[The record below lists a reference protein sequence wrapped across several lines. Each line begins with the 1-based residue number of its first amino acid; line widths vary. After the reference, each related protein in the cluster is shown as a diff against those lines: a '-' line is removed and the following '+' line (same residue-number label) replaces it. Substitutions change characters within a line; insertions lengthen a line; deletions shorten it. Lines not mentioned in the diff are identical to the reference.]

1 VTPPVPRLGVG
12 LQHNPEILGW
22 FPFAEVQV
30 DALEVLLDT
39 LAGPLDSPYTVL
51 PGKEAE
57 LARLAQLAPLI
68 AHSNYGAEFGFEP
81 LEQTAAVRRHVP
93 LARLTGSP
101 WVADHCFYGDS
112 SWVDIWSSPVQ
123 FSRPEV
129 RRLGARA
136 RELQDRYGMPLAHEN
151 AAYYVQCPGA
161 QLSEARFMAALV
173 EESGTYLHLDL
184 HNVYTNSVNFP
195 DFDAAEYL
203 RVIPL
208 ERVIE
213 IHLAGGTWS
222 RGWYHD
228 WHQGPVPEPVWD
240 LLEQVLG
247 HATPGAVI
255 LEVQGRAHHADGRVL
270 SPEEDLDGVYADLDR
285 ARAIWD
291 HAYGAGSR
299 HTTRAGEPPMA
310 SVGRPAVTLARPAIP
325 GQAEPESPDAA
336 VAWRTWRRILRD
348 DRLSEQVRAG
358 HVEPA
363 EFCLDPA
370 QARVAAAY
378 AASPE
383 GSRWAIETY
392 RYRVVSAALHALGA
406 GAPVTTR
413 LLRLAG
419 LDLRDLAQAF
429 AQERDWADDGPFIY
443 RNCAAFLR
451 SIAASPKCD
460 HVAGLPEAV
469 SFELAIA
476 ALMTQC
482 ATLPASAWPAA
493 GGQLPADPAASWYEQ
508 TGTGVTVTTARRL
521 TPWLTSRDRLGQGEL
536 EPGPEHLLA
545 YLTDLDHRYAVSL
558 LGDETAAV
566 FARLAEPCSY
576 AELAAAAPE
585 PAALPAAL
593 TSLADLGVIRAC
605 NPPAGR

>member
-1 VTPPVPRLGVG
+1 VPQLGVG
-12 LQHNPEILGW
+12 LQYNPEILGW
-22 FPFAEVQV
+22 FPFAEARV

-39 LAGPLDSPYTVL
+39 LAGPLDSPYIVL
-51 PGKEAE
+51 PGKQAE
-57 LARLAQLAPLI
+57 LARLAGLAPLI

-151 AAYYVQCPGA
+151 AAYYVQCPGG

-228 WHQGPVPEPVWD
+228 WHQGPVPEPVWEM
-240 LLEQVLG
+240 LEQVLG
-247 HATPGAVI
+247 QARPGAVI
-255 LEVQGRAHHADGRVL
+255 LEVQGRAHHGDGRVL
-270 SPEEDLDGVYADLDR
+270 SPEEDLDGVCADLDR
-285 ARAIWD
+285 ARVIWD
-291 HAYGAGSR
+291 HAYGPGSR
-299 HTTRAGEPPMA
+299 HTTRAA
-310 SVGRPAVTLARPAIP
+310 DSVAVTGAGPSVTLAAAAPRGA
-325 GQAEPESPDAA
+325 AEPESPDAA
-336 VAWRTWRRILRD
+336 VTWQTWRRILRD

-363 EFCLDPA
+363 DFGLDPA
-370 QARVAAAY
+370 QTRVAAAY

-406 GAPVTTR
+406 GAPVTLR

-429 AQERDWADDGPFIY
+429 AQERDWADDGPFVY

-476 ALMTQC
+476 TLMTQC
-482 ATLPASAWPAA
+482 AALPASTWPA
-493 GGQLPADPAASWYEQ
+493 GGGELPADPAASRYER
-508 TGTGVTVTTARRL
+508 TGTGVAVTIGRRL
-521 TPWLTSRDRLGQGEL
+521 TPWLASRDRLGQGEL
-536 EPGPEHLLA
+536 EPGPEHLLV
-545 YLTDLDHRYAVSL
+545 YLTDLDHRYALSV
-558 LGDETAAV
+558 LGDKSAAV
-566 FARLAEPCSY
+566 FAGLAEPRSY
-576 AELAAAAPE
+576 AELTGAAPA
-585 PAALPAAL
+585 PGALPAAL
-593 TSLADLGVIRAC
+593 ASLAALGVIRAC
-605 NPPAGR
+605 EPPAAR